1 MEGRARTGRRE
12 EKGGRDGT
20 VSLERFLS
28 GLAVVVHDGKYAFSI
43 RKKGA

>member
-28 GLAVVVHDGKYAFSI
+28 GLAVVV
-43 RKKGA
+43 